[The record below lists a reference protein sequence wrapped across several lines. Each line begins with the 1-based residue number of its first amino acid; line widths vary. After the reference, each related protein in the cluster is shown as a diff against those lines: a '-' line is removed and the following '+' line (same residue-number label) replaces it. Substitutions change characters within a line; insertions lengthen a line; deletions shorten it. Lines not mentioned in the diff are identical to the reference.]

1 MSAWVLLRGLTRE
14 SRHWGT
20 FPGLLRGQLPAATVC
35 TPDLPGN
42 GRLCAERSPTDVAAM
57 AERCRG
63 QLQAQG
69 VAPPYQLL
77 AMSLGAMVAVAW
89 AQRRP
94 EEIGGCVLINTS
106 LRPFSPFPQRLRPA
120 NYLPLIKLLLPGTSV
135 AQRERT
141 ILALTSR
148 GGGDARALVDD
159 WVAWHREA
167 PVAAANALRQLAAA
181 LRYRAPAAGPAVP
194 LLVLAS
200 RLDGLVDPACSRQL
214 ARRWQTAY
222 AEHPTAGHDLPLD
235 DGPWV
240 AAQVRRW
247 AERVLP
253 EGRAGSA
260 DLDRSSPP
268 VAPGR
273 SRGAE

>member
-14 SRHWGT
+14 SRHWGA
-20 FPGLLRGQLPAATVC
+20 FPGLLRDQWPGATVC

-42 GRLCAERSPTDVAAM
+42 GRLFAERSPMDVTTM
-57 AERCRG
+57 AECCRS

-69 VAPPYQLL
+69 VAPPYRLL

-89 AQRRP
+89 AQHRP
-94 EEIGGCVLINTS
+94 EELAGCVLINTS
-106 LRPFSPFPQRLRPA
+106 LRPFSRWSQRLRPA
-120 NYLPLIKLLLPGTSV
+120 NYLPLIRLLLPGTSV

-141 ILALTSR
+141 ILARTSH
-148 GGGDARALVDD
+148 GAGDAQALLDD

-167 PVAAANALRQLAAA
+167 PVSAANALRQLAAA
-181 LRYRAPAAGPAVP
+181 LRYRAPAIRPAMP

-214 ARRWQTAY
+214 ARQWQTAY

-253 EGRAGSA
+253 EGRAGAA
-260 DLDRSSPP
+260 D
-268 VAPGR
+268 PGR
-273 SRGAE
+273 SAAPVVPGPAPGAR